1 MDTHGSEGTFVATYP
16 GNHDRQR
23 IDHRRESRRLRNS
36 TRATTAPF
44 RREVRSAIYPVA
56 YARPTFNKEARIM
69 SDKESGGGVGFLGLL
84 TILFVGL
91 KLTDHIDWSWW
102 WVISPL
108 WIFWLVVLVVAAINS
123 SNS

>member
-1 MDTHGSEGTFVATYP
+1 
-16 GNHDRQR
+16 
-23 IDHRRESRRLRNS
+23 
-36 TRATTAPF
+36 
-44 RREVRSAIYPVA
+44 
-56 YARPTFNKEARIM
+56 M